1 MTTMENRPHSAL
13 TGIDVQNSVV
23 AVAHETDT
31 VIAHIANLA
40 KMARSQLIT
49 VVWVQHFVQILR
61 RQSNEC

>member
-1 MTTMENRPHSAL
+1 MENRPHSAL
-13 TGIDVQNSVV
+13 TGIDVQNSVDV
-23 AVAHETDT
+23 ADETDT